1 MEKLSKQKLLFSF
14 VLSAALIALIVLAGL
29 QYYWV
34 GQISEGELTRAQAN
48 LTTGMQRFSEDF
60 DRELARMYLS
70 FQIDSETLRTRDWPD
85 YNQRYHYWNAT
96 APYPDL
102 VDNVYLIE
110 IFRSGRMRLLQFNPD
125 EGRFS
130 SVYWP
135 KKLRPIRQKLTELG
149 TATLI
154 EHESG
159 NINELGN
166 VIEPVI
172 EDIPALII
180 PPSRSWLLTDNQE
193 GDLAANQVYGDAL
206 MLSEFGECWR
216 CQSQSTSVPSVAYT
230 MVTINDDY
238 LTNTFIPELIQQYF
252 TSEKQ
257 LDYHVAI
264 VNRSNPDQ
272 VIYQSH
278 TDVPIAD
285 SAHADQTTSLLSVR
299 VNELNRLLVDMTSG
313 KTQPPDQSSEDR
325 FFLQLVTR
333 ESLNSELTSDL
344 GLSEN
349 RGRWQLILQHRYGS
363 LEEAKVNLQ
372 TRNLLIS
379 FGTLLLLAASIA
391 MIIISTRHAQ
401 NTARQQMEFAASVSH
416 ELRTPLAVIRAA
428 GENLAD
434 GVIDNPK
441 KSQQYGAIIVKEGQ
455 RLTEM
460 VEQAL
465 AFTSTQSERH
475 KYHHRP
481 VDISH
486 LIEKTITDYRL
497 LYPQASIEAHI
508 QPNLP
513 YVLADNAALQRAIQN
528 LLNNATKYS
537 PEHHHIRIFT
547 QLTDTYHGPEI
558 HLTVEDSGQGIDAA
572 DLPYIFEPFYRGQNA
587 IQTQVKG
594 SGLGLSLVKH
604 IVDAMGGKLKVKSHV
619 GSGSSFTMQL
629 PIITAQ
635 NQTTTQETQASSLQ
649 TGDIT

>member
-85 YNQRYHYWNAT
+85 YNQRYQYWNAT
-96 APYPDL
+96 APHPDL

-110 IFRSGRMRLLQFNPD
+110 IFRSGRIRLLQFNPD
-125 EGRFS
+125 EGRFF

-135 KKLRPIRQKLTELG
+135 EKLRPVRQELTELG
-149 TATLI
+149 TITLI
-154 EHESG
+154 EHETG

-216 CQSQSTSVPSVAYT
+216 CQSTSNSVPSVAYT

-238 LTNTFIPELIQQYF
+238 LTNTFIPELIQQHF

-264 VNRSNPDQ
+264 VNGNNPDQ

-278 TDVPIAD
+278 ADVPIAD
-285 SAHADQTTSLLSVR
+285 SAQADQTASLLSVR
-299 VNELNRLLVDMTSG
+299 VNELNRLLVDMIPG
-313 KTQPPDQSSEDR
+313 KTQAPNQSLEDR
-325 FFLQLVTR
+325 FFLQVVTR
-333 ESLNSELTSDL
+333 ESLDSEYAHDV
-344 GLSEN
+344 GVSESG
-349 RGRWQLILQHRYGS
+349 GRWQLILQHRYGS

-379 FGTLLLLAASIA
+379 FGTLLLLATSIA

-401 NTARQQMEFAASVSH
+401 HAARQQMEFAASVSH

-434 GVIDNPK
+434 GVIDNPQ
-441 KSQQYGAIIVKEGQ
+441 KSQQYGTIIVKEGR
-455 RLTEM
+455 RLSEM

-475 KYHHRP
+475 KYYHRR
-481 VDISH
+481 VDTSN
-486 LIEKTITDYRL
+486 LLEKTIADYRL
-497 LYPQASIEAHI
+497 LYPQVSIETHI

-513 YVLADNAALQRAIQN
+513 YILADDAALQRAIHN

-537 PEHHHIRIFT
+537 SEHHHIRIFT
-547 QLTDTYHGPEI
+547 QLTDTSHGQEI
-558 HLTVEDSGQGIDAA
+558 HLTVEDNGQGIDAT
-572 DLPYIFEPFYRGQNA
+572 DLPYIFDPFYRGQNA
-587 IQTQVKG
+587 IQTQIKG

-604 IVDAMGGKLKVKSHV
+604 FVDAVGGQLKVKSNI
-619 GSGSSFTMQL
+619 GSGSAFTIQL
-629 PIITAQ
+629 PIIASQ
-635 NQTTTQETQASSLQ
+635 NQSTAQETQASSLQ
-649 TGDIT
+649 TGDLT